1 LPSACWQRKRQ
12 GARARMMEGVNV
24 LANAVKVTLGPK
36 GGIDHHFAQDRA
48 QRWAIGLKEVGR
60 FLELSYPWRCKLNG

>member
-1 LPSACWQRKRQ
+1 
-12 GARARMMEGVNV
+12 MMEGVNV

-36 GGIDHHFAQDRA
+36 GGIDHNFAQDRA